1 MDDSSDGKA
10 GTPRL
15 RRRAEK
21 FLNGSV
27 PAAPPPETEVDTLKL
42 LHELQ
47 VHQVELEMQNEE
59 LQHSHEELRVSRD
72 RYALLYDF
80 APVGYCTLDRDMAI
94 RSVNLTG
101 AVLLGMER
109 SRLIKRRFCQFVAD
123 EYLATC
129 ANFLAKTFSDQGTV
143 SCELALKAGKGRQ
156 LVVQAEAAAVGQG
169 NECLVALVDITAR
182 KEAEAALH
190 KSREELEQRVVERT
204 AQLAVSA
211 DREREQM
218 TGRLR
223 ALEELRQNELL
234 MVQQGRLAAM
244 GEMLDNIAHQW
255 RQPMNYLGLL
265 LQQIG
270 LSLELGDLNKEQFD
284 ENLDRAMET
293 LRHMSE
299 TIDDFRWFSAPDK
312 AKKEFLVDTV
322 VTKVLHLVED
332 NFKAQGIAIDRS
344 ATGAPSVNGYPNEY
358 GQVLLNL
365 LMNARDAF
373 PESAK
378 AGKRIRIQL
387 WAEGGKAVLTV
398 ADNAG
403 GIDDR
408 IMDRIFDAYFTTKE
422 LGKGTGIGLFLSK
435 MIIEKNMGGRITV
448 RNVAK
453 GAEFRIEV

>member
-1 MDDSSDGKA
+1 M
-10 GTPRL
+10 
-15 RRRAEK
+15 
-21 FLNGSV
+21 
-27 PAAPPPETEVDTLKL
+27 KL

-47 VHQVELEMQNEE
+47 VHQVELDLQNED
-59 LQHSHEELRVSRD
+59 LQQAYEDLRASRD

-80 APVGYCTLDRDMAI
+80 APVGYCTIDRDMVI

-109 SRLIKRRFCQFVAD
+109 SRLVKRHLCQFIAD
-123 EYLATC
+123 GHRVTC
-129 ANFLAKTFSDQGTV
+129 ANFLAKTFSDQGIA
-143 SCELALKAGKGRQ
+143 SCELALKTGKGRQ
-156 LVVQAEAAAVGQG
+156 LIVQAEAATVGPG
-169 NECLVALVDITAR
+169 NECLVALIDITAR
-182 KEAEAALH
+182 KEAEAALRT
-190 KSREELEQRVVERT
+190 SREELEQRVVERT
-204 AQLAVSA
+204 AQLALSA
-211 DREREQM
+211 DREREEM
-218 TGRLR
+218 AGRLR

-244 GEMLDNIAHQW
+244 GEMLGNIAHQW

-265 LQQIG
+265 LQEIG
-270 LSLELGDLNKEQFD
+270 LSLELGYINKEKYN
-284 ENLDRAMET
+284 ENLAKAMVT

-312 AKKEFLVDTV
+312 EKRVFRVDEV
-322 VTKVLHLVED
+322 VTKVLHLVGD
-332 NFKAQGIAIDRS
+332 HFKAQGIAIDRS
-344 ATGAPSVNGYPNEY
+344 TTGAPAINGYPNEY

-373 PESAK
+373 PESAE

-387 WAEGGKAVLTV
+387 WAEGEKAVLTV

-408 IMDRIFDAYFTTKE
+408 IVDRIFDAYFTTKE

-448 RNVAK
+448 RNVAE
-453 GAEFRIEV
+453 GAEFRVEA